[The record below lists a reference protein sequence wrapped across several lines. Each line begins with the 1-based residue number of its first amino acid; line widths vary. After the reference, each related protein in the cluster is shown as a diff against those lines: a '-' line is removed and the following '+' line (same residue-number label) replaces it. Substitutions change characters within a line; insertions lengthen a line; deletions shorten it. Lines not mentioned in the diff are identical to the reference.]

1 MEGLQHQVR
10 DANERLADYTSI
22 RENMQKLQEGNAKLK
37 EYFHTMLKEHK
48 GMRTSTLLA
57 IARAHQYELEFES
70 IQQEWNCNGRMCN
83 MLLTSWPDQETMYHD
98 N

>member
-22 RENMQKLQEGNAKLK
+22 RENMQKLQEENAKLK
-37 EYFHTMLKEHK
+37 EYFHMMLKECK

-57 IARAHQYELEFES
+57 IA
-70 IQQEWNCNGRMCN
+70 
-83 MLLTSWPDQETMYHD
+83 
-98 N
+98 